1 MTEICFSVELDEVD
15 HPIVKRVPEILD
27 TTRLSAGHAEV
38 VPESCEVSLA
48 RHTDANIVGDVVGT
62 ISGATIIACSG
73 G

>member
-1 MTEICFSVELDEVD
+1 
-15 HPIVKRVPEILD
+15 
-27 TTRLSAGHAEV
+27 V